1 MGADMTDPVRL
12 PDGFEIS
19 AMTRDEAAVL
29 ESWAGAEGWNPGLND
44 MDIAWASD
52 PDAFIALRRNG
63 ELAGGGTIIA
73 YGRKA
78 GFMGLFIMRA
88 DLRRQGLG
96 RVLWHERLRRLRA
109 RLDPDAPIGMDGVFN
124 MAPFYASGGFRLLY
138 RDLRFEGEASGRL
151 DPGAIRLEN
160 VPWPEIA
167 AYDLAVSG
175 IDRPDFMQRW
185 IGQPGGRGFAMRRSG
200 AVAGYGFVRPCRSGY
215 KIGPLYA
222 DDVYVAG
229 ALLGSLLSTI
239 SGHPV
244 AFDVPEPNQA
254 ALGLAKRRGWTQS
267 FGCARMVNGQETAPP
282 PDRVFGVTS
291 FEFG

>member
-1 MGADMTDPVRL
+1 MTASVTL
-12 PDGFEIS
+12 PEGFEIGP
-19 AMTRDEAAVL
+19 MTRPEASVL
-29 ESWAGAEGWNPGLND
+29 ESWAAAEGWNPGLND
-44 MDIAWASD
+44 MDVAWASD
-52 PDAFIALRRNG
+52 PDAFIALRKAG
-63 ELAGGGTIIA
+63 ELVGGGTIIA

-109 RLDPDAPIGMDGVFN
+109 RLDADAPIGMDGVFD
-124 MAPFYASGGFRLLY
+124 MVPFYASGGFELLY
-138 RDLRFEGEASGRL
+138 RDLRFEGVASGTL
-151 DPGAIRLEN
+151 DPGSIPLED

-185 IGQPGGRGFAMRRSG
+185 IGQPGGKGFAMKRRG
-200 AVAGYGFVRPCRSGY
+200 ALAGFGFVRPCRTGY

-222 DDVYVAG
+222 DDEHVAR
-229 ALLGSLLSTI
+229 ALIESLLSGI
-239 SGHPV
+239 AGSPV
-244 AFDVPEPNQA
+244 ALDVPEVHKIA
-254 ALGLAKRRGWTQS
+254 VWLAEDRGWTQS
-267 FGCARMVNGQETAPP
+267 FGCARMVNGVETAPP